1 MKKNL
6 PRVMLTAIGSGSG
19 KTMITC
25 GLLQALINRE
35 LKVAS
40 FKCGP
45 DYIDPMFHSRVI
57 GAKSRNLDSYFL
69 EDETLKYVFAKT
81 AKSMDISVIEGVMGY
96 YDGLSGLSTKASSYD
111 IARIT
116 DTPVILIINAKG
128 MSGSILALIKG
139 FLEYVEDSKIA
150 GVILN
155 HMTSM
160 YYPIIKKE
168 IEEKLPIRV
177 LGYVETLPEMKIE
190 SRHLGLVSPDEVVH
204 FREDLEH
211 LAEVFEK
218 SLDIDAILEIAYN
231 AKELKFKEPKI
242 PRIKDK
248 VRIGIA
254 SDEAFTFYYE
264 DNFDLLRQMGA
275 ELTFFSP
282 LKDEKL
288 PEECDGIWL
297 GGGYPER
304 FAKELSRNVTMRDSI
319 QTAIRKGMP
328 CIAECG
334 GFLYLH
340 NELED
345 ESGKSYKMVS
355 VIDAKAYK
363 TERLQRF
370 GYVDVK
376 TNKTSILGEA
386 FIHFPA
392 HEYHYWDS
400 ENPGNDCTA
409 NKRGRDREYP
419 CIHCNGN
426 LFAGFPHLY
435 LYGNIEMAYQ
445 FLVACATFKDEI
457 K

>member
-1 MKKNL
+1 
-6 PRVMLTAIGSGSG
+6 MLTAIGSGSG

-25 GLLQALINRE
+25 GLLQALKNRE

-57 GAKSRNLDSYFL
+57 GMKSRNLDSFFL
-69 EDETLKYVFAKT
+69 EDETLKFVFAKT
-81 AKSMDISVIEGVMGY
+81 AQGMDISVIEGVMGY
-96 YDGLSGLSTKASSYD
+96 YDGLNGLSTKASTYD

-116 DTPVILIINAKG
+116 DSPSILIINAKG

-177 LGYVETLPEMKIE
+177 LGYVPTLPEMKIE

-204 FREDLEH
+204 FKEDLAH
-211 LAEVFEK
+211 LSEVFEK
-218 SLDIDAILEIAYN
+218 TLDIDAILELANN
-231 AKELKFKEPKI
+231 ANTFAFREPKI
-242 PRIKDK
+242 PYLKDK

-282 LKDEKL
+282 LRDEKL
-288 PEECDGIWL
+288 PENCDGFWL

-304 FAKELSRNVTMRDSI
+304 FAKELSSNVTMRESI
-319 QTAIRKGMP
+319 HKALLQEMP

-340 NELED
+340 NELENENY
-345 ESGKSYKMVS
+345 ESFPMVAS
-355 VIDAKAYK
+355 IDAKAFK
-363 TERLQRF
+363 TEKLQRF
-370 GYVDVK
+370 GYIEVTSNKK
-376 TNKTSILGEA
+376 TIFGDA
-386 FIHFPA
+386 GVRFPA
-392 HEYHYWDS
+392 HEYHYWES
-400 ENPGNDCTA
+400 EDTGQDFTA
-409 NKRGRDREYP
+409 SKRGRNTTYS
-419 CIHCNGN
+419 CIHSKEN

-435 LYGNIEMAYQ
+435 LYGNIDMAYQ
-445 FLVACATFKDEI
+445 FLKTCAAYRDGKRSV
-457 K
+457 